1 MTLSEISWY
10 QNNQETETDS
20 SRYCLI
26 ELVLSRHDKMET
38 ELAYN
43 NNVLLR
49 IKFKHIYTSIAKYH
63 ILFPKSSN
71 VSDIEET
78 KDYKACMRIKNQLGN
93 PSKKKKKMWKIPPG
107 HFPYFKKKRKKSG
120 V

>member
-26 ELVLSRHDKMET
+26 ELVLSRHDEMET

-63 ILFPKSSN
+63 ILFPKSS
-71 VSDIEET
+71 T
-78 KDYKACMRIKNQLGN
+78 L
-93 PSKKKKKMWKIPPG
+93 KKCNLEVISSAYML
-107 HFPYFKKKRKKSG
+107 
-120 V
+120 